1 MSGHRLDATI
11 TRIIREMR
19 VTEVVLAH
27 PDRSILITMTKPEGE
42 EPSVSWSVYIV
53 ECADQTL
60 YTGITTSPERRIS
73 QHNNGSGAKYT
84 RQRRPVNL
92 VYLELLESR
101 SAALKRE
108 YAIKQLSASA
118 KRALVRSAG
127 E

>member
-1 MSGHRLDATI
+1 MMKSKD
-11 TRIIREMR
+11 
-19 VTEVVLAH
+19 
-27 PDRSILITMTKPEGE
+27 E

-53 ECADQTL
+53 ECADKTL
-60 YTGITTSPERRIS
+60 YTGITTSPERRIA

-84 RQRRPVNL
+84 RPRRPVNL
-92 VYLELLESR
+92 VYLELLETH

-118 KRALVRSAG
+118 KRALVRSEG